1 MPQKEGQKFVDIR
14 LKENDT
20 DSKTNPKDSE
30 TNKLYILNYQVQ
42 STVFPGRFRQISI
55 DTYNISSLK
64 LKVKLSGL
72 NVEKKISFDVIYPNN
87 KIEKT
92 SFTIED
98 RKDFIILILS
108 IVEGVL
114 LLILLILMVW
124 AWKALKRDKI
134 RDHQRREDD

>member
-87 KIEKT
+87 K
-92 SFTIED
+92 SLAMRGFCCLD
-98 RKDFIILILS
+98 A
-108 IVEGVL
+108 
-114 LLILLILMVW
+114 M
-124 AWKALKRDKI
+124 
-134 RDHQRREDD
+134 